1 MEDDMTSHNQA
12 RADCLQALR
21 DMSLMPTPPEGVKC
35 CVDETI
41 SVKEM
46 VAELEDTRAGDL
58 SIAQLELLVA
68 RQEDGD
74 LMKCNVVSL
83 GDLGRKD
90 IRHEPGDAGTTK
102 SFLDAKSFFDGFGLP
117 YELVSGNHDLEG
129 MDEFT
134 TDEAN
139 IKAWMDCFGKPTPQ
153 FCRQIGEKTLIVGL
167 STIRFRDAPFSSHEV
182 HVDDAQL
189 EWFEKIV
196 NAHPAEDGWKILVSS
211 HAPIMVGPRR
221 VHVIRPAFFVA
232 HHELSLLDSSLHLL
246 RVVVFVCCRM
256 FIL

>member
-1 MEDDMTSHNQA
+1 MSSHTQA
-12 RADCLQALR
+12 RDDCLQALR
-21 DMSLMPTPPEGVKC
+21 DMSLMPTPPKGVQC
-35 CVDETI
+35 YVDETM

-46 VAELEDTRAGDL
+46 VAELDNTRAGDL
-58 SIAQLELLVA
+58 SVAQLELLVA
-68 RQEDGD
+68 RREEGD

-102 SFLDAKSFFDGFGLP
+102 SFFDAKAFFDGFGLP

-129 MDEFT
+129 MDEFA

-139 IKAWMDCFGKPTPQ
+139 LDAWMDCFGKPMPQ

-182 HVDDAQL
+182 HLDDAQL
-189 EWFEKIV
+189 EWFEKTV
-196 NAHPAEDGWKILVSS
+196 KAHPAEEGWKILVSS

-221 VHVIRPAFFVA
+221 ARLIRPDFVRC
-232 HHELSLLDSSLHLL
+232 S
-246 RVVVFVCCRM
+246 
-256 FIL
+256 